1 MPDDILPQC
10 ILLIFYTLFGAF
22 FSAGETALSYC
33 NNVRIRLMADNGDK
47 RARKVVRLLDHFDE
61 TVVALLIG
69 VNILHVVSAAAATVL
84 FVSVWGNAGATI
96 STVVMTLVVFI
107 FGETIPKNIAKAN
120 ADGFILGTAA
130 FILWFFYLF
139 KPAVFV
145 LTHLGE
151 FCKSLIKV
159 KEEPSMTDDEF
170 ATIVDSVQ
178 SEGLLEESETD
189 IIKSSINFYDLLAK
203 QVMTPREKI
212 VSLPLTATQDEVRA
226 CILSSPFS
234 RYPITDGDNDHIV
247 GVLVARKVLF
257 ALAHGQQVD
266 VKTMMDKPVKIPMD
280 KSVAD
285 AFQEMRTHKMHFAVL
300 QDGNGKTVGVITM
313 DDILKELVDDIED
326 IHEELPV
333 KKPARSAKP
342 GEGGGKNG

>member
-10 ILLIFYTLFGAF
+10 ILLIFYTIFGAF

-47 RARKVVRLLDHFDE
+47 RARRVVRLLDHFDE

-84 FVSVWGNAGATI
+84 FVSVWGNSGATI

-107 FGETIPKNIAKAN
+107 FGETIPKAIARAN
-120 ADGFILGTAA
+120 ADSFILGTAG
-130 FILWFFYLF
+130 FIIGFFYLF
-139 KPAVFV
+139 KPVVYV

-151 FCKSLIKV
+151 FCRSLIKV
-159 KEEPSMTDDEF
+159 KEGPSMTDDEF
-170 ATIVDSVQ
+170 SAIVDSVQ

-189 IIKSSINFYDLLAK
+189 IIKSSINFYDLMAK
-203 QVMTPREKI
+203 QVMTPRNRI
-212 VSLPLTATQDEVRA
+212 VSIPLNASQDEVRH
-226 CILSSPFS
+226 CVLSSAFS
-234 RYPITDGDNDHIV
+234 RYPVIDGDNDHIV

-257 ALAHGQQVD
+257 ALAHGETVSVRD
-266 VKTMMDKPVKIPMD
+266 MMDTPVKIPMD
-280 KSVAD
+280 RSVAD
-285 AFQEMRTHKMHFAVL
+285 AFQEMRSQKMHFAVL
-300 QDGNGKTVGVITM
+300 QDNSGKTVGVITM

-333 KKPARSAKP
+333 KRKTAA
-342 GEGGGKNG
+342 EGGMYRA